1 MRWLLVHPSGYAAAS
16 ESCGEAQ
23 TGRAHWEVAYQIP
36 HQADE
41 LNDGGYQ
48 GQKSA
53 PELWVVSWRKML
65 RNAESQKDGT
75 NETAAGV
82 YKYTDCL
89 HDGGLR

>member
-1 MRWLLVHPSGYAAAS
+1 M
-16 ESCGEAQ
+16 
-23 TGRAHWEVAYQIP
+23 
-36 HQADE
+36 
-41 LNDGGYQ
+41 
-48 GQKSA
+48 
-53 PELWVVSWRKML
+53 VSWRKML